1 MLSVLKIVIVSKIN
15 LEIQGQMGEI
25 QIDPSQYIKSTE
37 WEIVGK
43 DCVLNEAKYDCCPE
57 IYQVGFSV
65 FQIMSQKLN
74 VKEVDFSI

>member
-1 MLSVLKIVIVSKIN
+1 
-15 LEIQGQMGEI
+15 MGEI

-65 FQIMSQKLN
+65 FQIISQKLS
-74 VKEVDFSI
+74 V